1 MISKVTFHAKNA
13 DIINSLNEAA
23 NRITEQEEI
32 INHLRE
38 KTEGEKEILKGELE
52 VDYNKMEEI
61 KDRYIQYYR
70 LAPFHLK
77 ESELSDLNDFR
88 DYHQSSR
95 EKSDEEGYRFCRRA
109 LGFQSQIIYH
119 YIPSMYSHKVIVECP
134 YCHTKRELGSGTDML
149 VEDDLPRNMENKN
162 AKE

>member
-1 MISKVTFHAKNA
+1 MINKIIFHAKNT
-13 DIINSLNEAA
+13 DIITHLNEAIS
-23 NRITEQEEI
+23 RIEEQEEI

-38 KTEGEKEILKGELE
+38 KLEGEKEVLKGELE

-95 EKSDEEGYRFCRRA
+95 EKPDKEGYRLCRKA
-109 LGFQSQIIYH
+109 IGFRMPITFH
-119 YIPSMYSHKVIVECP
+119 YIPSMYSHKIIVECP
-134 YCHTKRELGSGTDML
+134 YCHTKRELGTGRDEL
-149 VEDDLPRNMENKN
+149 EERELIKGE
-162 AKE
+162 

>member
-1 MISKVTFHAKNA
+1 MIGKVIFHAKNT
-13 DIINSLNEAA
+13 DIIAHLNEAA

-38 KTEGEKEILKGELE
+38 KIEGEKEVLKEELE

-70 LAPFHLK
+70 LAPFHLI
-77 ESELSDLNDFR
+77 EAELSDLNEFR

-95 EKSDEEGYRFCRRA
+95 EEPDEEGYRFCRRA
-109 LGFQSQIIYH
+109 DGFRMPIIYH
-119 YIPSMYSHKVIVECP
+119 YTPSMYSHKVTVECP
-134 YCHTKRELGSGTDML
+134 YCHTKRELGSGKDIL
-149 VEDDLPRNMENKN
+149 ADLPKKAED
-162 AKE
+162 

>member
-1 MISKVTFHAKNA
+1 MISKILLHAKNT
-13 DIINSLNEAA
+13 DIIANLNEAI

-38 KTEGEKEILKGELE
+38 KLEGEKEVLKGELE
-52 VDYNKMEEI
+52 VDYNQMEEV
-61 KDRYIQYYR
+61 KDRYVQYYS

-95 EKSDEEGYRFCRRA
+95 EEPDEEGYRFCHRA
-109 LGFQSQIIYH
+109 DGFRMSVIYH
-119 YIPSMYSHKVIVECP
+119 YIPSKYSHKVIVECP
-134 YCHTKRELGSGTDML
+134 YCHTKRELGSGTDTL
-149 VEDDLPRNMENKN
+149 TENDSPKNVED
-162 AKE
+162 

>member
-1 MISKVTFHAKNA
+1 MIGKVIFHAKNT
-13 DIINSLNEAA
+13 DIIAHLNEAA

-38 KTEGEKEILKGELE
+38 KIEGEKEVLKEELE
-52 VDYNKMEEI
+52 VDYNKMEEV

-70 LAPFHLK
+70 LAPFHLT

-95 EKSDEEGYRFCRRA
+95 EKLDEEGYRFCRRA
-109 LGFQSQIIYH
+109 DSFRMSIIYH
-119 YIPSMYSHKVIVECP
+119 I
-134 YCHTKRELGSGTDML
+134 
-149 VEDDLPRNMENKN
+149 LPLCILIK
-162 AKE
+162 

>member
-1 MISKVTFHAKNA
+1 MINKVIFHAKNT
-13 DIINSLNEAA
+13 DIIAHLNEAA

-38 KTEGEKEILKGELE
+38 KIEGEKEALKEELE

-70 LAPFHLK
+70 LAPFHLT

-95 EKSDEEGYRFCRRA
+95 EELNEEGHRFCRRA
-109 LGFQSQIIYH
+109 DSFRMPVIYH
-119 YIPSMYSHKVIVECP
+119 YTPSMYSHKVIVECP
-134 YCHTKRELGSGTDML
+134 YCHTKRELGTGIDIF
-149 VEDDLPRNMENKN
+149 EEREN
-162 AKE
+162 E

>member
-1 MISKVTFHAKNA
+1 MKNA
-13 DIINSLNEAA
+13 DIITHLNEAA
-23 NRITEQEEI
+23 NRITEQEKI
-32 INHLRE
+32 INHLQE
-38 KTEGEKEILKGELE
+38 KIEGEKEALKEELE

-95 EKSDEEGYRFCRRA
+95 EEPDEEDRRFCRVTD
-109 LGFQSQIIYH
+109 GFLMPVIYH
-119 YIPSMYSHKVIVECP
+119 YTPSMYSHKVTVECP
-134 YCHTKRELGSGTDML
+134 YCHTKRELGTGNDEL
-149 VEDDLPRNMENKN
+149 CEYEEPVKVDE
-162 AKE
+162 

>member
-1 MISKVTFHAKNA
+1 MISKIIFHAKNT
-13 DIINSLNEAA
+13 DIITHLNGAA

-38 KTEGEKEILKGELE
+38 KIEGEKEVLKDELE
-52 VDYNKMEEI
+52 VDYRKMEEI
-61 KDRYIQYYR
+61 KDKYIQYYG

-95 EKSDEEGYRFCRRA
+95 EEPDAEGYCYCREA
-109 LGFQSQIIYH
+109 LGFQSRLIYH
-119 YIPSMYSHKVIVECP
+119 YIPSMYFHKVIVECP
-134 YCHTKRELGSGTDML
+134 YCHTKRELGSGTDIL
-149 VEDDLPRNMENKN
+149 DERENCVN
-162 AKE
+162 D

>member
-1 MISKVTFHAKNA
+1 MISKIIFHAKNT
-13 DIINSLNEAA
+13 DIIANLNEAA

-32 INHLRE
+32 INRLQE
-38 KTEGEKEILKGELE
+38 KIEGEKEVLKEELE
-52 VDYNKMEEI
+52 VDYNKMEEV

-70 LAPFHLK
+70 LAPFHLT

-95 EKSDEEGYRFCRRA
+95 EEPDEEGYRYCREA
-109 LGFQSQIIYH
+109 LGFQSRLIYH

-134 YCHTKRELGSGTDML
+134 YCHTKRKLGSGTDNL
-149 VEDDLPRNMENKN
+149 EERENCVN
-162 AKE
+162 ES

>member
-1 MISKVTFHAKNA
+1 MINKIIFHAKNT
-13 DIINSLNEAA
+13 DIITHLNEAIS
-23 NRITEQEEI
+23 RIEEQEEI

-38 KTEGEKEILKGELE
+38 KIEEEKEVLKGELE

-88 DYHQSSR
+88 DCHQSSR
-95 EKSDEEGYRFCRRA
+95 EKPDEEGYRLCRKA
-109 LGFQSQIIYH
+109 IGFRMPITFH
-119 YIPSMYSHKVIVECP
+119 YIPSMYSHKMVVECP
-134 YCHTKRELGSGTDML
+134 YCHTKRELGTGNDELNEREVL
-149 VEDDLPRNMENKN
+149 VCD
-162 AKE
+162 KEC